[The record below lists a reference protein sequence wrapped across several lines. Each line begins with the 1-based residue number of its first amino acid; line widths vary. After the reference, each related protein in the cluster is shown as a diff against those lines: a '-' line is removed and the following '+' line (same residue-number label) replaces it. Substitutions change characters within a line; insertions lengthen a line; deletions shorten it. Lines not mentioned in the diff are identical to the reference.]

1 MAGRCS
7 RGSWEYYGNEGS
19 RRCSKSKL
27 RCAQLFL
34 CDFSLQVTK
43 PWQTPMASG
52 LTGWVTGKSSQ
63 GVTSTTLS
71 HCSWCGSHCQ
81 GHMELVDSCMLLR
94 FTYRS
99 RKHRIAS
106 KHSMEVLSLMVCYV
120 LHVQCFVLNSCR
132 SWDDKRWS
140 FWPSPSRISSKL
152 PTSMPIHHMM
162 LICRQDV
169 RAQLE
174 AQGVRVN
181 DEQLSCSA
189 LCGSL
194 FQDAQFMTMHHWAFG
209 IGKFKPF
216 HASSHVC
223 YKREVDFMI
232 ILLPILLCLP
242 YGNAF
247 LLGQELAL
255 EWRALSTTECIA
267 FQERLFQRC
276 WIHIVEHPR
285 LVLSAFLRVSLATL
299 ISA

>member
-1 MAGRCS
+1 MAM
-7 RGSWEYYGNEGS
+7 
-19 RRCSKSKL
+19 KALADAQSKL

-43 PWQTPMASG
+43 PWQKPMASG

-132 SWDDKRWS
+132 SWDDKCWS

-162 LICRQDV
+162 LNMSTGRSSTIRSTRCAGERWTAKLLGIMWQPFSGCAIHDY
-169 RAQLE
+169 AS
-174 AQGVRVN
+174 
-181 DEQLSCSA
+181 LS
-189 LCGSL
+189 LRN
-194 FQDAQFMTMHHWAFG
+194 WA
-209 IGKFKPF
+209 F
-216 HASSHVC
+216 HASSHVLQAWGWFHDHF
-223 YKREVDFMI
+223 VA
-232 ILLPILLCLP
+232 ILLCLP

-267 FQERLFQRC
+267 FQQRLFQRC
-276 WIHIVEHPR
+276 WIHIVEHPW
-285 LVLSAFLRVSLATL
+285 LALSAFLRGSLATL